1 MKRHM
6 SVPEVFHMVSHAGEF
21 ENISPR
27 EDEMPELETLRRD
40 KKNACPIEVK
50 ATLAD
55 KAGKVNLLLQVY
67 ISRARMEAFSLIAD
81 SSYISQNASRICRA
95 LYELCLRR
103 GWPSLAETLLTLSK
117 TVDLRIWPHQHTL
130 RQFETTL
137 SPDTLYRLETRDATV
152 ERLWDMSP
160 SEIGSLL
167 RLNTDVGKKVKG
179 CLEALPHLAM
189 EASVQPITRS
199 VLRVSVTLTP
209 DFIWRDSQH
218 GGIQRWLVWVEDPVN
233 EHIYHT
239 ETFNLSKKQH
249 KEGKQHMAFTIPIF
263 EPMPSQYFLR
273 ATSESWLGCE
283 TFLELRFDGLVLP
296 QKHPPHTDLLDLTPL
311 PRSALNDEKYESL
324 YAKKF
329 THFNAI
335 QTQAF
340 HTLFHTNVNV
350 LLGAPTGSGKTISAE
365 LAMMRTFRD
374 EPGGKVVYIAPLKAL
389 VRERIEDWRKHLCPV
404 LGKRLVELTG
414 DYTPDLRA
422 LLSADIIVA
431 TPEKWDG
438 ISRNWLGPI

>member
-1 MKRHM
+1 
-6 SVPEVFHMVSHAGEF
+6 
-21 ENISPR
+21 
-27 EDEMPELETLRRD
+27 
-40 KKNACPIEVK
+40 
-50 ATLAD
+50 
-55 KAGKVNLLLQVY
+55 
-67 ISRARMEAFSLIAD
+67 
-81 SSYISQNASRICRA
+81 
-95 LYELCLRR
+95 
-103 GWPSLAETLLTLSK
+103 
-117 TVDLRIWPHQHTL
+117 
-130 RQFETTL
+130 
-137 SPDTLYRLETRDATV
+137 
-152 ERLWDMSP
+152 MSP

-311 PRSALNDEKYESL
+311 PRSALNDETYESL